1 MTESTAPQ
9 NPEWVVLAEKA
20 DQGKDYAMAFKNHK

>member
-1 MTESTAPQ
+1 MTESIAPQ

-20 DQGKDYAMAFKNHK
+20 DQGKRLCNGL